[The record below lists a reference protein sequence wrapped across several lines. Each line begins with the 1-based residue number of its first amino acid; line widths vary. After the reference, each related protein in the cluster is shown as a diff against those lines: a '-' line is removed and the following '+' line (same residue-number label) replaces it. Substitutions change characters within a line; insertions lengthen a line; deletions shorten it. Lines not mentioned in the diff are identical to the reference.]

1 MLKKLLFLVVGLQ
14 ILSSCEQSLPAPPVG
29 LNSTLSDQIDARII
43 NYIEAEEELFDWN
56 LQSDEFFCEALSLVG
71 NIIAVGIEG
80 DLEGRQNLFEF
91 IDLNQSEIELQDVND
106 KLGIFYLR
114 TQNCNH
120 LSAIRS
126 MNGVR
131 YIELDYYPAD
141 ISKWSDSEGADGRF
155 AINQNRTSADNP
167 GTYVPGSEPYLD
179 YLQGIDNSSVD
190 RAYNHNMDEV
200 YHEMGY
206 FGSAS
211 TGVAVIDNGVH
222 ADRIDYLSVGPG
234 GYVADGYFV
243 RQWWDPQAQDDG
255 PSPLPTDVFSFWQ
268 NIDAAYNHG
277 TAMSEQVY
285 SLSPFSHRKTFRTS
299 PSYVL
304 LVSGQWKAVANAITD
319 MADDPQIKI
328 VSMSMAGVFANNQV
342 SSAIRYFNSKNKIV
356 VAAAGSTFPI
366 LKDILGVLYPGRMP
380 ETVCITGIKD
390 LDDTNGNMTLGFS
403 SHGGPQNDFVIESS
417 SSSSSATSTFAGML
431 ATIWD
436 INPDL
441 DREELIDMMIEHS
454 SFNVQQGSKHHKFGW
469 GKVDMYQL
477 ALDVEDSL

>member
-1 MLKKLLFLVVGLQ
+1 MLKNFLLLLIGVVLINSCRDDSVLPSIEIQAELSRRIDETILDQIESHSKVFNWNEQSDNLICDALPLTEFVFVVGYE
-14 ILSSCEQSLPAPPVG
+14 SSMQGRNNV
-29 LNSTLSDQIDARII
+29 DQ
-43 NYIEAEEELFDWN
+43 Y
-56 LQSDEFFCEALSLVG
+56 
-71 NIIAVGIEG
+71 
-80 DLEGRQNLFEF
+80 LERHPSE
-91 IDLNQSEIELQDVND
+91 IDLLSINN
-106 KLGIFYLR
+106 KLGIYYLR
-114 TQNCNH
+114 TTNCDH
-120 LSAIRS
+120 LSAIRAL
-126 MNGVR
+126 NGVR
-131 YIELDYYPAD
+131 YIELDYFPAD
-141 ISKWSDSEGADGRF
+141 ISEWSDSEGTDGRI
-155 AINQNRTSADNP
+155 AVHQNRTSAGNP
-167 GTYVPGSEPYLD
+167 GAYVPGSEPYLD
-179 YLQGIDNSSVD
+179 YLQGIDNGSAD

-243 RQWWDPQAQDDG
+243 PQWWNPQAPDDG
-255 PSPLPTDVFSFWQ
+255 PNPLPTDVFSFWQ

-277 TAMSEQVY
+277 TTMSEHVY
-285 SLSPFSHRKTFRTS
+285 SLSPFSHRKTIRAS

-304 LVSGQWKAVANAITD
+304 LVSGQWRAVAKAITD

-342 SSAIRYFNSKNKIV
+342 SSAIRYFSSKNKIV
-356 VAAAGSTFPI
+356 VAAAGSTLPI
-366 LKDILGVLYPGRMP
+366 LKDILGVLYPGRMA
-380 ETVCITGIKD
+380 ETVCITGIED
-390 LDDTNGNMTLGFS
+390 LDDTNGTMTLGFS
-403 SHGGPQNDFVIESS
+403 AHGGPQNDFVIESS
-417 SSSSSATSTFAGML
+417 SSSSTATSTFAGML

-477 ALDVEDSL
+477 ALDVEGSL